1 MKIRSIEICSLGV
14 YSNIQLDFGDDPS
27 GLIFINGNNGRGK
40 TTLINSLKWCLFSGS
55 RPPVAES
62 TTRVKGTRDPILVSV
77 AIELLG
83 KDGVSLLVE
92 KSQLVSVS
100 DDLKRETSVGQPTM
114 QGKLRIPGQPTKDL
128 QDVQSYLDLWLPKRL
143 EDFILFDAE
152 QLANFFNT
160 GTRVA
165 VETAVLELAGVD
177 NLDEV
182 LEALRSQKIVAE
194 RAVAKSSGAS
204 AETHQKDVERLET
217 LVSELE
223 TALTQSKQAAEQA
236 SADLAQVERDLTRF
250 DILRE
255 RLDKEKELR
264 SDVEIKSKEL
274 SGENARFISELVKK
288 SHLFMAGDCLLE
300 VEKFYNQGL
309 AAGYPL
315 SYPTEVLREL
325 LESEEC
331 ICGCN
336 LDSTNH
342 RENILRLIERQ
353 KIAEGVD
360 QSLPQT
366 RNQTM
371 GIISTIH
378 ATRNFLVSTNRHISS
393 LGQDI
398 QSLERELEDI
408 DNSLATPDEW
418 QSKLDLE
425 RKLRARQKSE
435 QEKAR
440 KYDSELYVQR
450 TKLDGARRELL
461 KASKTSSDSGKFRR
475 QIEFLKICIETAVRV
490 RQQAIQNVRQSLED
504 SMNSQYAN
512 IKAGTYRV
520 TISDRFE
527 VRLENADAQT
537 VSEGEKMSLAYAFAI
552 AIRDSLHMELPLVVD
567 SAFGRL
573 SSDNRYWLSK
583 ALVDLVSKDS
593 SRQAVFLMHDI
604 EYNPQTRKVFQASTP
619 LELYMDHNP
628 QQKTTT
634 ILQGIDPAWLSAEE
648 SPWFGWAEE
657 QK

>member
-1 MKIRSIEICSLGV
+1 MKIRSVEISNLGV
-14 YSNIQLDFGDDPS
+14 YSQVTLDFGDDPT
-27 GLIFINGNNGRGK
+27 GIVFINGNNGRGK
-40 TTLINSLKWCLFSGS
+40 TTLINSLKWCLFAGS

-62 TTRVKGTRDPILVSV
+62 TAKSRGTRDPIPVSV

-83 KDGVSLLVE
+83 RDGTSLLVE
-92 KSQLVSVS
+92 KSQMVSVS
-100 DDLKRETSVGQPTM
+100 DDLKSETSVGQPTM
-114 QGKLRIPGQPTKDL
+114 QGKLRMPGQPTTDL
-128 QDVQSYLDLWLPKRL
+128 LNVQTYLDLWLPKRL

-165 VETAVLELAGVD
+165 VESAVLELAGVD
-177 NLDEV
+177 NLDQV
-182 LEALRSQKIVAE
+182 LVALRSQRTNAE
-194 RAVAKSSGAS
+194 RAVAKSSGSS
-204 AETHQKDVERLET
+204 AETLQGDVERLESA
-217 LVSELE
+217 VEELE
-223 TALTQSKQAAEQA
+223 AALLHSRQAADQA
-236 SADLAQVERDLTRF
+236 STDLGQVERDLARF

-255 RLDKEKELR
+255 RLEKEKALR
-264 SDVEIKSKEL
+264 SDVESKSKEL
-274 SGENARFISELVKK
+274 TGESALFISELVKN

-336 LDSTNH
+336 LDSANH
-342 RENILRLIERQ
+342 RDNIVRLIERQ

-378 ATRNFLVSTNRHISS
+378 ATRNLLVVRNRTISN
-393 LGQDI
+393 LGHDI
-398 QSLERELEDI
+398 QALERELEEI
-408 DNSLATPDEW
+408 DDSLATPDEW
-418 QSKLDLE
+418 QATLDLE
-425 RKLRARQKSE
+425 RRLRARERSE
-435 QEKAR
+435 QEKSRKHDADLFIAR
-440 KYDSELYVQR
+440 S
-450 TKLDGARRELL
+450 KLESARRELN
-461 KASKTSSDSGKFRR
+461 KASKTSSDNGRFRR
-475 QIEFLKICIETAVRV
+475 QIDFLQICIETAIRV

-520 TISDRFE
+520 SISDRFE

-552 AIRDSLHMELPLVVD
+552 AIRDSLQMELPLVVD

-583 ALVDLVSKDS
+583 ALVDLVRKDS

-604 EYNPQTRKVFQASTP
+604 EYNPQTRRVFQVTAP
-619 LELYMDHNP
+619 LELYMEHNP
-628 QQKTTT
+628 QQKTTI
-634 ILQGIDPAWLSAEE
+634 ILQGIDPAWIGAEE